1 MRRRTHIGL
10 LILAALLTACGDSGG
25 PDTGPLPNDATDA
38 VGLTLRDE
46 VEATLDA
53 LTVPTQ
59 LAPYGVDVDQ
69 PWQELKDSE
78 REIFLYG
85 TGGERHKVT
94 YSNRFG
100 RRRSYSVRFEGIVN
114 NLERRYE
121 ETDSDAVRERV
132 ESYMAEQACPECHG
146 ARLRP
151 GHRRRHRSERRLP
164 GLHRCPRALDWG
176 S

>member
-69 PWQELKDSE
+69 LCAAPSDPED
-78 REIFLYG
+78 
-85 TGGERHKVT
+85 TDGEVL
-94 YSNRFG
+94 
-100 RRRSYSVRFEGIVN
+100 V
-114 NLERRYE
+114 
-121 ETDSDAVRERV
+121 
-132 ESYMAEQACPECHG
+132 
-146 ARLRP
+146 
-151 GHRRRHRSERRLP
+151 
-164 GLHRCPRALDWG
+164 
-176 S
+176 